1 MSGATAK
8 HSPHKSNNII
18 MQRLSQFYLSVTVGL
33 LALLLGACSL
43 MPQPQPTVLADQF
56 KPTPRTSVPSRTAF
70 SMRAEPPLPSA
81 TPTPRAH
88 VLGPRATPFLTF
100 TPQLGATPVS
110 TAAVLQLISVTTQIH
125 SMSIANDSSG
135 LFAPDQEFIYWIS
148 EFDSQLYRLPLAGGA
163 NELLARSQFNQYDD
177 GYLWSGSL
185 IRAGDRLIFR
195 DARENDIGT
204 WALHALNL
212 QTKQDKIVMQET
224 GSHAP
229 MWSPMS
235 EYSAEGEW
243 LAWTRLE
250 LGSPTRCDQSILGMT
265 NLDTGKERE
274 LERVCTADH
283 YIWSIPHLSGEH
295 LIVEQDLPDAQGR
308 KNNILLWNWKTGER
322 TALTT
327 NGYSSMPA
335 VSGKWVVWK
344 EAPRY
349 TASKNYIIYNLET
362 GERQSFRGLKCWS
375 DPRVSGHWLY
385 SSVCKNTLT
394 VYDLAQQ
401 RWVNVVQLPKGESFR
416 GIALSD
422 EWAVWGV
429 ARDSAAGKEYEIQWR
444 RLP

>member
-1 MSGATAK
+1 M
-8 HSPHKSNNII
+8 I
-18 MQRLSQFYLSVTVGL
+18 MRFLSRFQHTLSICWV
-33 LALLLGACSL
+33 ALVLGACASA
-43 MPQPQPTVLADQF
+43 QQF
-56 KPTPRTSVPSRTAF
+56 TTEKTLTAI
-70 SMRAEPPLPSA
+70 LPSA
-81 TPTPRAH
+81 SPARLQTGIVTLTLTPSPTLRKRI
-88 VLGPRATPFLTF
+88 LGPEPTPFLTH
-100 TPQLGATPVS
+100 TPPPGATPIP
-110 TAAVLQLISVTTQIH
+110 TALISQPLTATTRIYSRTIGQ
-125 SMSIANDSSG
+125 SPYSFTLDA
-135 LFAPDQEFIYWIS
+135 EFIYWSGLHDAALYRFPIQGGN
-148 EFDSQLYRLPLAGGA
+148 DQLLTRSQLDKYGD
-163 NELLARSQFNQYDD
+163 S
-177 GYLWSGSL
+177 YLWAAAVRQS
-185 IRAGDRLIFR
+185 RDWLIFHDSR
-195 DARENDIGT
+195 LNDVGS

-212 QTKQDKIVMQET
+212 KTIEDRIVMQEI

-229 MWSPMS
+229 MWSPLPDF
-235 EYSAEGEW
+235 SAEGDW
-243 LAWTRLE
+243 LVWARLE
-250 LGSPTRCDQSILGMT
+250 LGHATRCDQSILGMT
-265 NLDTGKERE
+265 NLVTGKERE

-308 KNNILLWNWKTGER
+308 QNNIFLWNWKTGER
-322 TALTT
+322 KPLTT

-416 GIALSD
+416 GFGLSD

-429 ARDSAAGKEYEIQWR
+429 ARETAARKEYEIQWR